1 MSVSHGMTGQSGSF
15 TYYVIINYMNKV
27 REMKKLSLAVIALS
41 TSLSFGAM
49 ANELS
54 FPHLSTT
61 GYGEVVAKP
70 DMAEFSVQVVETTM
84 TAEQAKQ
91 SVDKAVEAF
100 LTKLKQQGVAAEQ
113 ITSTNLYLSP
123 QYHYPKKGQAELVG
137 YRASRTITV
146 TVDEL
151 EKLNS
156 YLDTALSAGINQVD
170 NISLKVKDEAK
181 YQQQARLAAIKD
193 AQQKAQ
199 SLAQGF
205 AQDLGKVWQ
214 INYNSPSSRPVL
226 MRAMSMDMKSE
237 SNGYQDSTI
246 VIRDRVDVVYR
257 LED

>member
-1 MSVSHGMTGQSGSF
+1 
-15 TYYVIINYMNKV
+15 MNKV
-27 REMKKLSLAVIALS
+27 IEMNKLSLAVIALS

-54 FPHLSTT
+54 FPHLSTS

-91 SVDKAVEAF
+91 GVDKAVAAF
-100 LTKLKQQGVAAEQ
+100 LAQLKKQGVTADDIA
-113 ITSTNLYLSP
+113 STNLYISP

-151 EKLNS
+151 ENLNR
-156 YLDTALSAGINQVD
+156 YLDIALSSGINQVD
-170 NISLKVKDEAK
+170 NITLKVKDEAK
-181 YQQQARLAAIKD
+181 YQQQARMAAIND
-193 AQQKAQ
+193 AKAKAQ

-205 AQDLGKVWQ
+205 EQDLGKVWQ
-214 INYNSPSSRPVL
+214 INYNSPSTRPVL

-257 LED
+257 LEE